1 MGGTPKIAQPLQG
14 QVAQPEF
21 SEHIFM
27 TNQRT
32 TLSPILVM
40 VLNVSKGFFTA
51 VPAQQKTDESFDWG
65 LLVWR
70 GRLG

>member
-1 MGGTPKIAQPLQG
+1 MLSLYRVC

-40 VLNVSKGFFTA
+40 VLNVSKGLFTA
-51 VPAQQKTDESFDWG
+51 VPAHQKTDESFDWG